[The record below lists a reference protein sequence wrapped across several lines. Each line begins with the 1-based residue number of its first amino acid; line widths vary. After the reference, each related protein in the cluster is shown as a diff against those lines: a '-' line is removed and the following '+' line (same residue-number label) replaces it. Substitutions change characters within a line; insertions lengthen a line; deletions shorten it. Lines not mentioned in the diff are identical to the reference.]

1 VSLFL
6 LGALPLGA
14 LFIVLLPWDAKLVPH
29 RPYLATV
36 FLRGML
42 WALPAWAAV
51 LVFRALVGDPP
62 PLTGFRLYLTLL
74 VAEQVLPIG
83 LGLAAFLLAQRRLEF
98 PHTEE
103 GILLVALC
111 FLSGFLSV
119 LDIAEFLRSWQA
131 WDAHALFLLPLQRF
145 SAALSIS
152 MAAHRFYRWEGSLGW
167 LLAGLTA
174 AALPVLAVFSFLFE
188 INLVG
193 VAWGLGCALFAAAA
207 VLFALRY
214 ARVLRG

>member
-14 LFIVLLPWDAKLVPH
+14 LFVALLPWEGKLVPR
-29 RPYLATV
+29 RPYLATI

-51 LVFRALVGDPP
+51 LAFRRLVGDP
-62 PLTGFRLYLTLL
+62 LTGFPLYLSLL

-83 LGLAAFLLAQRRLEF
+83 LGLTAFLLAQRRLTF
-98 PHTEE
+98 PATEE
-103 GILLVALC
+103 GILLVVLC
-111 FLSGFLSV
+111 FFAGFLSV
-119 LDIAEFLRSWQA
+119 LNLAEFLRSWRS

-145 SAALSIS
+145 SVALALA
-152 MAAHRFYRWEGSLGW
+152 MAAYRFYRWEGSLG
-167 LLAGLTA
+167 LLFAGFTA

-188 INLVG
+188 VNLVA
-193 VAWGLGCALFAAAA
+193 VAWSLGCALFAAALI
-207 VLFALRY
+207 VFAMRY

>member
-14 LFIVLLPWDAKLVPH
+14 LFVTLLPWDGKLVPR
-29 RPYLATV
+29 RPYLATI

-51 LVFRALVGDPP
+51 LLFRRLVGDP
-62 PLTGFRLYLTLL
+62 LTGFPLYLSLL
-74 VAEQVLPIG
+74 GAEQVLPIG
-83 LGLAAFLLAQRRLEF
+83 LGLAAFLLAQRRFSL
-98 PHTEE
+98 PATEE
-103 GILLVALC
+103 GILLVVLC
-111 FLSGFLSV
+111 FLAGFLSV
-119 LDIAEFLRSWQA
+119 MNLAEFLRSWRS

-145 SAALSIS
+145 TVALALS

-167 LLAGLTA
+167 LFAGFTA

-188 INLVG
+188 VNLIG
-193 VAWGLGCALFAAAA
+193 VAWGLGCALFVAAA
-207 VLFALRY
+207 VVFALRY
-214 ARVLRG
+214 TRVLRG